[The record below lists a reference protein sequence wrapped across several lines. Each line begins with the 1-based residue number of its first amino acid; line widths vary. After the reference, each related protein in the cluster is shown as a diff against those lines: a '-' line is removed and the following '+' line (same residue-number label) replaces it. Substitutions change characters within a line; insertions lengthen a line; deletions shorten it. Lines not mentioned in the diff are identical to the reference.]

1 MKKLILCTVFIFSIP
16 IAWAQ
21 ETNRTLNLDQVIQL
35 ALEQSP
41 DAILAKHKFRSS
53 YWQYRSYKSSML
65 PSLTLNGD
73 LVGFSS
79 SISEVIQDNGTT
91 KDIYTSNNN
100 SGLGLSINQNV
111 SVTGGRFFIN
121 TDLYRRDDF
130 NVDSNGVSYRT
141 IPLSIGYVQPAF
153 QYNAYKWQ
161 KKIEPLLY
169 EEAKK
174 KYIYTLEQIAE
185 QAVNNFYNLATAQ
198 LNVEIAKTNYHNNDT
213 LYKIAQ
219 GRYNMGTIAENELL
233 QLELSYLQSKSS
245 LAQSKINLQISMFQ
259 LRSFL
264 GFSELVKIRLN
275 TEKQIPDLKIPLD
288 EAFKMA
294 HQNSSEP
301 ITFQR
306 QLYQAEQNVAKAKA
320 ENRFNANLYAS
331 YGLNQS
337 AYDLQNAYQN
347 PETQQ
352 AVSVGIQIPIVDWG
366 EGKGKYKMAKSN
378 QEVVRTQVAQSRIDF
393 EQRIMLK
400 VLQFNEQSNQVY
412 IAAKA
417 DTIAQKRY
425 EVAKQRFLIGK
436 IGVLDLNIASSEKD
450 KALRN
455 NLMAKKT
462 YWSYYYNIRQ
472 ITLYDFLKN
481 EPIEAQFEDLTD

>member
-1 MKKLILCTVFIFSIP
+1 MNKIYLLLALVFICET
-16 IAWAQ
+16 AWSQ
-21 ETNRTLNLDQVIQL
+21 ETNKTLNLDQVIQI

-53 YWQYRSYKSSML
+53 YWQYRSYKASML

-79 SISEVIQDNGTT
+79 SFSEIIQDDGTS
-91 KDIYTSNNN
+91 KDIYLSNNN
-100 SGLGLSINQNV
+100 SGLGLSLNQNIGI
-111 SVTGGRFFIN
+111 TGGRLFIN
-121 TDLYRRDDF
+121 SDAYRRDDF

-141 IPLSIGYVQPAF
+141 VPMSIGYYQPAF
-153 QYNAYKWQ
+153 QYNEYKWQ

-174 KYIYTLEQIAE
+174 EYIYELENISE
-185 QAVNNFYNLATAQ
+185 QAVNYFYSLATAQ
-198 LNVEIAKTNYHNNDT
+198 LNVEIAQTNYHNNDT

-233 QLELSYLQSKSS
+233 QLELAYLQSKSA

-264 GFSELVKIRLN
+264 GFNELVKIKLQ
-275 TEKQIPDLKIPLD
+275 TEKQIPDLQIPL
-288 EAFKMA
+288 EKAFKVA
-294 HQNSSEP
+294 RENSAELL
-301 ITFQR
+301 TFQR
-306 QLYQAEQNVAKAKA
+306 QMYQAEQSVAKAKA
-320 ENRFNANLYAS
+320 ENRFNANLYAT

-337 AYDLQNAYQN
+337 AYDLPNAYQK
-347 PETQQ
+347 PENQQ
-352 AVSVGIQIPIVDWG
+352 EIRLGIQIPIIDWG
-366 EGKGKYKMAKSN
+366 EGKGKYRMAQSN
-378 QEVVRTQVAQSRIDF
+378 QEVVRTQVEQAQIDF

-400 VLQFNEQSNQVY
+400 VLQFNEQSNQVF

-417 DTIAQKRY
+417 DTVAQKRF

-436 IGVLDLNIASSEKD
+436 IDVLDLNTASSDKD
-450 KALRN
+450 MALRS
-455 NLMAKKT
+455 NLMAQKT
-462 YWSYYYNIRQ
+462 FWSYFYNIRQ
-472 ITLYDFLKN
+472 ITLYDFVKD
-481 EPIEAQFEDLTD
+481 EAIEVLFDELRD